1 MANAITERSDIM
13 STFLPVLL
21 GSDANVYGM
30 ARSFYMAYHI
40 KSACVCKRRLIAT
53 QNTKLLCEVV
63 EEPRLEEDEIFVST
77 LVQFAEKHKGTTLV
91 LQSCADGYTIL
102 LARNREALEPY
113 YAFACPSLEN
123 VMSLDIKENFY
134 KACEAHG
141 LSYPKTWSCTAQN
154 YKTVEL
160 PFAFPCIIKASNSMA
175 YWNCEFPHKKKV
187 FLANDRAEFDA
198 ITAAIYGSSYQDAL
212 VLQEY
217 IPGDDNCMRVLNCY
231 SGKDHKVKLM
241 ALGRPL
247 LEEQTPEG
255 IGNYAAILSIK
266 DEALMEK
273 MKAFLEDVGWEGFSN
288 FDMKYDSRT
297 GEYKLFEMN
306 PRQGRSSFF
315 VTASG
320 YNLAKWLVEDVVE
333 HKEQPLTIADTESL
347 WMIAPFGVI
356 KKYLSDKE
364 LLAEAIR
371 LKKAGKASHQLFCME
386 DFSVKRLLWYIKSQL
401 NYYRKTARYYG
412 NKGLKD

>member
-1 MANAITERSDIM
+1 MAQ
-13 STFLPVLL
+13 FLPVLL

-30 ARSFYMAYHI
+30 ARSFYMEYGI
-40 KSACVCKRRLIAT
+40 QSACVCKRRLIAT
-53 QNTKLLCEVV
+53 QNTRLLSHVV
-63 EEPRLEEDEIFVST
+63 VEPRLEEDEIFVKT
-77 LVQFAEKHKGTTLV
+77 LVDFAREHSDLPLV

-102 LARNREALEPY
+102 LARNRQALAPY
-113 YAFACPSLEN
+113 YRFACPQLET
-123 VMSLDIKENFY
+123 VLALDIKENFY

-141 LSYPKTWSCTAQN
+141 LSYPKTAHCTAEN

-160 PFAFPCIIKASNSMA
+160 PFEFPCIIKPSNSMA

-187 FLANDRAEFDA
+187 FLAQDRREFDE
-198 ITAAIYGSSYQDAL
+198 ITAAIYSSSYQDPL
-212 VLQEY
+212 ILQEY

-231 SGKDHKVKLM
+231 SGLDHKVKLM

-255 IGNYAAILSIK
+255 IGNYAAILSVE
-266 DEALMEK
+266 DDALMEK
-273 MKAFLEDVGWEGFSN
+273 MKAFLEDMEWEGFSN

-333 HKEQPLTIADTESL
+333 GKPQELTIAHTQSL

-356 KKYLSDKE
+356 KKYLKDPQ
-364 LLAEAIR
+364 LLQEAIR
-371 LKKAGKASHQLFCME
+371 LKKAGKASHQLFCKE
-386 DFSVKRLLWYIKSQL
+386 DFSFKRLIWYIKSQL

-412 NKGLKD
+412 NKSLKD

>member
-1 MANAITERSDIM
+1 M
-13 STFLPVLL
+13 SAFLPVLL

-30 ARSFYMAYHI
+30 ARSFYMEYGVR
-40 KSACVCKRRLIAT
+40 SACVCKRRLIAT
-53 QNTKLLCEVV
+53 RNTRLLCQVV
-63 EEPRLEEDEIFVST
+63 EEPRLEEDEIFVKT
-77 LVQFAEKHKGTTLV
+77 LVDFAKAHPDLPLV

-102 LARNREALEPY
+102 LARNRRALAPY
-113 YAFACPSLEN
+113 YRFACPQLET
-123 VMSLDIKENFY
+123 VLTLDIKENFY

-141 LSYPKTWSCTAQN
+141 LSYPKTAQCTAEN
-154 YKTVEL
+154 YKTVKL
-160 PFAFPCIIKASNSMA
+160 PFEFPCIIKPSNSMA

-187 FLANDRAEFDA
+187 FLAQDKSEFDA
-198 ITAAIYGSSYQDAL
+198 ITAAIYSSSYQDPL
-212 VLQEY
+212 ILQEY

-231 SGKDHKVKLM
+231 SGLDHKVKLM

-255 IGNYAAILSIK
+255 IGNYAAILSVE
-266 DEALMEK
+266 DDALMEK
-273 MKAFLEDVGWEGFSN
+273 MKAFLEDMEWEGFSN

-333 HKEQPLTIADTESL
+333 GKAQELTIARTQSL

-356 KKYLSDKE
+356 KKYLKDPE
-364 LLAEAIR
+364 LLREAVR
-371 LKKAGKASHQLFCME
+371 LKKAGKASHQLFCKE
-386 DFSVKRLLWYIKSQL
+386 DFSLKRLVWYIKSQL

-412 NKGLKD
+412 NKSLRD